1 MLGRLSFAGQFLLVS
16 LAVLLAGMLIIG
28 TWVGEQIAGGVLNR
42 TTAVTALYVDSVV
55 TPYLQSLA
63 SQPRLSASEIAA
75 LDDLLTNTRLSERIV
90 AFKVWSPSGEVLYS
104 PNRQLVG
111 RRFAVSGGLARAL
124 DGEVVGGISSL
135 ESAENEA
142 ERQRWQRLLE
152 VYAPVREQS
161 GERVIAVTEFY
172 QLPDELEREVAA
184 ARLRSWAVVALAT
197 LAMYLLLAGMVRRA
211 SNTIAGQQTALRQKV
226 AELSQ
231 LLEQNTRLH
240 EQVRRAGEQTTALN
254 ERLLRRISA
263 DLHDGPGQAL
273 ALALLR
279 LDTLRERC
287 AACAAAADEFPVVH
301 GALRDALGELRTI
314 AGGLRPPEFEA
325 FALAEVVERAVR
337 DHQRRS
343 GIAVETRAEH
353 LPSQAPLPI
362 KIALYRSLQEAL
374 SNATRHG
381 GGVGVAARV
390 WVDAGWLHLEVSDS
404 GPGFLLEQV
413 DANGRLGLAGM
424 RERAALLGGS
434 LRVDSQPGRG
444 TRLLLRWPLA
454 RSEDA

>member
-63 SQPRLSASEIAA
+63 SEPHLSAGESAA
-75 LDDLLTNTRLSERIV
+75 LDGLLTNTRLSERIV
-90 AFKVWSPSGEVLYS
+90 AFKVWSPGGEVLYS
-104 PNRQLVG
+104 PNSELVG
-111 RRFAVSGGLARAL
+111 RRFAVGGGLARAL
-124 DGEVVGGISSL
+124 DGEVVGGISNL
-135 ESAENEA
+135 EAAENEA
-142 ERQRWQRLLE
+142 ERKRWQRLLE

-161 GERVIAVTEFY
+161 GGRVIAVTEFY

-184 ARLRSWAVVALAT
+184 ARLRSWGVVAAAT

-211 SNTIAGQQTALRQKV
+211 SNTIVGQQAALRQKV

-287 AACAAAADEFPVVH
+287 AACAAASDEFPVVH
-301 GALRDALGELRTI
+301 SALRDALGELRTI

-325 FALAEVVERAVR
+325 FSLAEVVERAVR
-337 DHQRRS
+337 DHRQRS

-381 GGVGVAARV
+381 GGVGVSARA

-404 GPGFLLEQV
+404 GPGFLVEQV

-434 LRVDSQPGRG
+434 LRVESQPGRG
-444 TRLLLRWPLA
+444 TRLHLRWPLA